1 MTAGAGL
8 PGPGLP
14 GPALIVSAARSGA
27 GKTVVTL
34 GLQRA
39 FARDGL
45 AVAGAKSGPDYLDP
59 VFHAVATGRGSV
71 NLDGFAFAAEAL
83 RGLAAEAARGADLLV
98 AEGAMGLYDGLV
110 RDHRSGTSAALAAL
124 LGWPVLLVLDAG
136 GAAQSV
142 AAVAHGLARFPGAP
156 RIAGAIVNR
165 VASPRHRAMVAAGF
179 AGIDVPLLGM
189 IPVDPR
195 MALPSRHLGLVQ
207 ARETA
212 DLSAR
217 IEAMA
222 DVVGQ
227 GCDLAAIRAAAGP
240 TRDAPLPV
248 PTVRPPGQRIAIAHD
263 DAFAFFYPHV
273 ERCWRAGG
281 AEVAHFSPLAD
292 EPPPVTCDACWLPGG
307 YPELH
312 AGRLAGNARFLAGLR
327 TFAATRPVHGE
338 CGGYMVLG
346 EALTDADGVAHAM
359 AGLLP
364 VETSFAVRK
373 LHLGYRRARWRHA
386 VGFAGAGEASL
397 GHEYHHA
404 SIVGGAAA
412 TLAEMEDGNG
422 EALPDA
428 GHRVGRVTG
437 TFFHVVA

>member
-1 MTAGAGL
+1 MTLGAGL
-8 PGPGLP
+8 L
-14 GPALIVSAARSGA
+14 VSAARSGA

-39 FARDGL
+39 FARGGL
-45 AVAGAKSGPDYLDP
+45 TVAGAKSGPDYLDAA
-59 VFHAVATGRGSV
+59 FHAVSTGRASV
-71 NLDGFAFAAEAL
+71 NLDGFAFERDAL
-83 RGLAAEAARGADLLV
+83 LGLAAEAARGADLVV
-98 AEGAMGLYDGLV
+98 AEGSMGLYDGLV
-110 RDHRSGTSAALAAL
+110 RPERSADRSGTSAALAKV

-142 AAVAHGLARFPGAP
+142 AAVAHGLASFPGAP

-165 VASPRHRAMVAAGF
+165 VASPRHRAMIAAGF
-179 AGIDVPLLGM
+179 AIIDVPLLGM
-189 IPVDPR
+189 VPVDPR

-217 IEAMA
+217 IDAMA
-222 DVVGQ
+222 DVVADA
-227 GCDLAAIRAAAGP
+227 CDLAAIRAAAGATHDAALPAP
-240 TRDAPLPV
+240 TI
-248 PTVRPPGQRIAIAHD
+248 RPPGQCIAVARD
-263 DAFAFFYPHV
+263 DAFAFMYPHM
-273 ERCWRAGG
+273 ERGWRAGG
-281 AEVAHFSPLAD
+281 AELVHFSPLAD
-292 EPPPVTCDACWLPGG
+292 EPPPSDCDACWLPGG

-312 AGRLAGNARFLAGLR
+312 AGRLAGNARFLDGLR
-327 TFAATRPVHGE
+327 TFAQTRPVHGE

-346 EALTDADGVAHAM
+346 DALTDAGGVAHAM

-373 LHLGYRRARWRHA
+373 LHLGYRRARWRA
-386 VGFAGAGEASL
+386 DVGFADAGEASW

-404 SIVGGAAA
+404 SVVGGAPA
-412 TLAEMEDGNG
+412 TLADMEDGSG
-422 EALPDA
+422 GALPSA
-428 GHRVGRVTG
+428 GHRVGHVTG

>member
-1 MTAGAGL
+1 MTPGAGL
-8 PGPGLP
+8 PAPGLV
-14 GPALIVSAARSGA
+14 VSAARSGA

-39 FARDGL
+39 FARAGL
-45 AVAGAKSGPDYLDP
+45 AVAGAKAGPDYLDP
-59 VFHAVATGRGSV
+59 AFHAVATGRASV
-71 NLDGFAFAAEAL
+71 NLDGFAFARDAL
-83 RGLAAEAARGADLLV
+83 LGLAAGAARGVDLV
-98 AEGAMGLYDGLV
+98 VGEGAMGLYDGLV
-110 RDHRSGTSAALAAL
+110 REERSGTAAALADA
-124 LGWPVLLVLDAG
+124 LGWPVLLVVDAG

-142 AAVAHGLARFPGAP
+142 AAVAHGLAQYPGAP

-165 VASPRHRAMVAAGF
+165 VASPRHRAMVEAGF

-189 IPVDPR
+189 VPVDPR

-217 IEAMA
+217 IDAMA
-222 DVVGQ
+222 DVVVA
-227 GCDLAAIRAAAGP
+227 GCDLAAIRAAAGA
-240 TRDAPLPV
+240 TRDAAMPA
-248 PTVRPPGQRIAIAHD
+248 PTIRPPGQRIAVARD
-263 DAFAFFYPHV
+263 DAFAFLYPHV
-273 ERCWRAGG
+273 ERGWRAGG
-281 AEVAHFSPLAD
+281 ADLVHFSPLAD
-292 EPPPVTCDACWLPGG
+292 EAPPMDCDACWLPGG

-312 AGRLAGNARFLAGLR
+312 AGRLAGNARFLTGLR
-327 TFAATRPVHGE
+327 GFAGTRAVHGE

-346 EALTDADGVAHAM
+346 DALTDAEGVAHAM

-364 VETSFAVRK
+364 VETSFARRK
-373 LHLGYRRARWRHA
+373 LHLGYRRARWRSD
-386 VGFAGAGEASL
+386 VGFAPAGEASW

-404 SIVGGAAA
+404 SIVGGAPA

-422 EALPDA
+422 DALPDA

>member
-1 MTAGAGL
+1 MPDDCSAPIGRGV
-8 PGPGLP
+8 
-14 GPALIVSAARSGA
+14 IVSAARSGA

-39 FARDGL
+39 FARSGL
-45 AVAGAKSGPDYLDP
+45 AVAGAKSGPDFLDP
-59 VFHAVATGRGSV
+59 AFHAVATGRASV
-71 NLDGFAFAAEAL
+71 NLDGFAFERETL
-83 RGLAAEAARGADLLV
+83 CGLAAEAARGTDLVV

-110 RDHRSGTSAALAAL
+110 RDRRSGTSAALSAM
-124 LGWPVLLVLDAG
+124 LGWPVLLVVDAA

-142 AAVAHGLARFPGAP
+142 AAVAHGLASYPGAP

-165 VASPRHRAMVAAGF
+165 VASPRHRAMIEAGF
-179 AGIDVPLLGM
+179 AHVDIPMLGAV
-189 IPVDPR
+189 PVDPR

-222 DVVGQ
+222 DVIAIS
-227 GCDLAAIRAAAGP
+227 CDLPAIRAAAGP
-240 TRDAPLPV
+240 TRDAPLSA
-248 PTVRPPGQRIAIAHD
+248 PTIRPPGQRIALARD
-263 DAFAFFYPHV
+263 DAFAFFYPHI
-273 ERCWRAGG
+273 ERGWRAAG
-281 AEVAHFSPLAD
+281 AELVHFSLLAD
-292 EPPPVTCDACWLPGG
+292 EPPPPDCDACWLPGG

-312 AGRLAGNARFLAGLR
+312 AGRLAGNARFLGGLR
-327 TFAATRPVHGE
+327 AFAATRPVHGE

-346 EALTDADGVAHAM
+346 EALTDADGIAHRM

-364 VETSFAVRK
+364 VETSFAHRK
-373 LHLGYRRARWRHA
+373 LHLGYRRARWRHD
-386 VGFAGAGEASL
+386 VGFAAAGGASW
-397 GHEYHHA
+397 GHEYHHV
-404 SIVGGAAA
+404 SIVGGAPAD
-412 TLAEMEDGNG
+412 LAEMEDGNG
-422 EALPDA
+422 ANLPAA